1 MSDTLAHPRS
11 LGPPTRRPRSLV
23 IRLTHWVGAYA
34 MICMI
39 LSGWQIYNA
48 SPILPFVF
56 PRWATLGGW
65 LAGALAWHFA
75 AMWLLVVDGA
85 IYLAYGALSGHFR
98 RDFLPIT
105 PSGVWGDL
113 RAALSLRL
121 RHEHGTY
128 NSVQK
133 LLYAGVLVVTVLTV
147 LTGLAIWKPVQLQWL
162 TAAFGGYDIARRI
175 HFALMALIVAF
186 VVVHLALVAIVP
198 STLVT
203 MITGG
208 RHSGSVGAASVPRA
222 DLARVQSSGPRRGSG
237 SARPAAGTAQVPG
250 HLRVAPR

>member
-1 MSDTLAHPRS
+1 MSASLLHPQARHRRRAAHPLAVRA
-11 LGPPTRRPRSLV
+11 
-23 IRLTHWVGAYA
+23 THWVGAAA
-34 MICMI
+34 MICMV

-75 AMWLLVVDGA
+75 AMWVLVADGLA
-85 IYLAYGALSGHFR
+85 YLAYGLLSGHFR

-105 PSGVWGDL
+105 PSGVWRDL
-113 RAALSLRL
+113 KAALLFRL

-128 NSVQK
+128 NAVQK
-133 LLYAGVLVVTVLTV
+133 LLYAGVLAVAVLTV
-147 LTGLAIWKPVQLQWL
+147 LTGLSIWKPVQLAPL
-162 TAAFGGYDIARRI
+162 TALFGGYDIARRI
-175 HFALMALIVAF
+175 HFALMAMIVAF

-208 RHSGSVGAASVPRA
+208 RRA
-222 DLARVQSSGPRRGSG
+222 DAMDME
-237 SARPAAGTAQVPG
+237 
-250 HLRVAPR
+250 APR